1 MNPQLSNISEEGD
14 VYTFTLSGLNVSLAN
29 ALRRTVLADIKTLV
43 FYTEN
48 YKDNECAIDTNT
60 TRLHNEILKHR
71 LSCIPIHEPDLSI
84 LPGNYVMELDMQ
96 NDTENMMIV
105 TSEHFKIRNKTNGNY
120 LTETEQHRI
129 FPANPKT
136 NQYIDFVR
144 LRPRIGDSIPGEH
157 IKLTAE
163 FSTHTAREN
172 SMFNVVSKCSYGN
185 TIDVTKANSIWEDHK
200 QKLINDDMT
209 KDEIE
214 MQENNFRIL
223 DMQRHFV
230 PDSFDFIVQTLGV
243 FENKDIVKKACI
255 VLQNKLVEL
264 VKNIDSDTIPILN
277 SETTIDFCFDIIL
290 ENEDYTIGKV
300 LEYILYEKYYVN
312 DKIFTFCGFK
322 KFHPHNDD
330 STLRVAYEKNADKR
344 MVAQHLRIACIEA
357 SQVFEKIY
365 KMF

>member
-48 YKDNECAIDTNT
+48 YKDNECTIHDNT

-96 NDTENMMIV
+96 NETENMTIV
-105 TSEHFKIRNKTNGNY
+105 TTEHFKIRNKTNGNY

-129 FPANPKT
+129 FPANSKT

-200 QKLINDDMT
+200 QKLIEESMT

-230 PDSFDFIVQTLGV
+230 PDSFDFVVQTLGV